1 MVVQSPNLI
10 QFAGHGWACSLVL
23 IGLEGVPAL
32 LKPAYAARTES
43 TCGRRLQLWP
53 KVLYSCRKVLAI
65 WVERPFREA
74 AHLLTLAMALSHAEQ
89 VFGTHAV

>member
-10 QFAGHGWACSLVL
+10 QFAGHGMAVFTCADR
-23 IGLEGVPAL
+23 LEDMPAL
-32 LKPAYAARTES
+32 LNRVCSSDRIYVWPAAATMAKS
-43 TCGRRLQLWP
+43 PLFLP
-53 KVLYSCRKVLAI
+53 KVLAI
-65 WVERPFREA
+65 WVERPLSEA